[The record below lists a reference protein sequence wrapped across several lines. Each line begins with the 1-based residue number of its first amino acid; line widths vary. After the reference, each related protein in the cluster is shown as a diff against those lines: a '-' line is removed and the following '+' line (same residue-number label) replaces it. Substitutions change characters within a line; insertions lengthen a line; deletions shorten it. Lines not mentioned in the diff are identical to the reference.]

1 VAVGDRSGHGYAS
14 YLVFGPPFRL
24 SRGAGRTHPWRP
36 ASQADA
42 AEQHRLK
49 GIYADLRG
57 SPNRRCFV
65 P

>member
-24 SRGAGRTHPWRP
+24 SRGAGRLL
-36 ASQADA
+36 
-42 AEQHRLK
+42 RL
-49 GIYADLRG
+49 RCQNMP
-57 SPNRRCFV
+57 PNRPPWPPSRNGML